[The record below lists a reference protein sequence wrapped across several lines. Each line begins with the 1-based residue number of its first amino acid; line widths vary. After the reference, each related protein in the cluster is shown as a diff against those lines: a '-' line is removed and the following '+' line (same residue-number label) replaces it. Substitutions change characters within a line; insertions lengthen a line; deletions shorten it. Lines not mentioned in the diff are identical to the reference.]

1 MEVVMIELVLW
12 AGLIFFLW
20 VLKDSLSKLES
31 DIEQSDGARKAPPS
45 GNGHKLARAATQIL
59 AEPIG
64 SYDGAPI
71 FRYAII
77 DGKTYCFDHVC
88 LCNAGAAL
96 APDQRC
102 LEPGLLY
109 VACKGK

>member
-20 VLKDSLSKLES
+20 VLKDNLGKLES
-31 DIEQSDGARKAPPS
+31 EIEQSDAGKKAAPS
-45 GNGHKLARAATQIL
+45 ADGHRLKRARAQIL

-88 LCNAGAAL
+88 LCNASPAL

-109 VACKGK
+109 VECSGK

>member
-20 VLKDSLSKLES
+20 VLKDSLCRLES
-31 DIEQSDGARKAPPS
+31 EIEQSDGARKAPAS
-45 GNGHKLARAATQIL
+45 GNGHMLARAATQIL

-64 SYDGAPI
+64 TYGGAPI
-71 FRYAII
+71 YRYAII

-88 LCNAGAAL
+88 LCHAGTAL

-109 VACKGK
+109 VECKGK